1 MRSNKVFIGGVII
14 LIVLLLGI
22 SIYFVYNGNNS
33 LHDNINN
40 SQEEYTN
47 LDDRDTVENISSN
60 GEYSVEEL
68 EEMALDYYE
77 INYGE
82 RPPLVSSI
90 LDDSGMVVIQLY
102 SFNNDHNSTRDY
114 YTIDP
119 ESGVGTN
126 VMGKV
131 IDLTSVLE

>member
-68 EEMALDYYE
+68 EEMLW
-77 INYGE
+77 IIMK
-82 RPPLVSSI
+82 LI
-90 LDDSGMVVIQLY
+90 MVKGL
-102 SFNNDHNSTRDY
+102 
-114 YTIDP
+114 
-119 ESGVGTN
+119 
-126 VMGKV
+126 
-131 IDLTSVLE
+131 L